1 MEIVGRVI
9 ILKRAMNKRSKEF
22 IPKLKKL
29 GVITIVLQGAIQKT
43 PILLSQYGNNGKFN
57 STL

>member
-9 ILKRAMNKRSKEF
+9 ILKRAMNKRSNEF
-22 IPKLKKL
+22 MPKLKKL

-43 PILLSQYGNNGKFN
+43 PILLSQYGNNGKFD